1 MKINNEISLAKHR
14 YKKGEIITLN
24 DLMPYERGQLCQR
37 LINNRARA
45 KKQLDKI
52 RMSEQAKTNYYN
64 EIREYIK
71 KKYFNK

>member
-1 MKINNEISLAKHR
+1 MQ
-14 YKKGEIITLN
+14 
-24 DLMPYERGQLCQR
+24 YERGKLCQR